1 MKFLK
6 SAGGINAV
14 ISYLEY
20 ICLECGPTRNQINEN
35 ALYNKKREQLK
46 KGIIVQKAS
55 IHEQMLKQQD
65 DIYAATPGTG
75 FARSGS
81 STAAPAE
88 RQQSGLEH
96 VSAEEL
102 EQWEISHTELGC
114 LYVEY
119 TQKQLQRFRNSQ
131 TAELDLE
138 RVEASKSVQVF
149 KKPMMTFLEKSDLYI
164 AHQIL
169 ELLPDDYLHQ

>member
-46 KGIIVQKAS
+46 KGIIVQKVS

-75 FARSGS
+75 FSRS
-81 STAAPAE
+81 STSSAASTD
-88 RQQSGLEH
+88 R
-96 VSAEEL
+96 
-102 EQWEISHTELGC
+102 
-114 LYVEY
+114 
-119 TQKQLQRFRNSQ
+119 
-131 TAELDLE
+131 
-138 RVEASKSVQVF
+138 
-149 KKPMMTFLEKSDLYI
+149 
-164 AHQIL
+164 
-169 ELLPDDYLHQ
+169 